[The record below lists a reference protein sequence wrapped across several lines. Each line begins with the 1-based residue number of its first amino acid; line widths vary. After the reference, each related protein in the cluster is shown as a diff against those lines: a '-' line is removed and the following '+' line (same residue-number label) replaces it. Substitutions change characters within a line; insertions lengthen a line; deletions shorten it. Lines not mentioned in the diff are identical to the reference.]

1 MYFPLFTTHRDPN
14 LGFCIP
20 LATGEGTTGAKCLPR
35 RETHGEGGAQWKTD
49 CAPWCRWGG
58 GASRALSW
66 RLPSKAPGAGS
77 LQIATKGTKVI
88 PLGRSL
94 LTFSKHFLIFY
105 LSPPHN
111 VHVRWVLSLP
121 SDRREMKPV
130 KAYCKWQDGLSGSRH
145 KVSFPLLAQQGDL
158 ELAAYP
164 VGLSLLICNLVSKHP
179 SFVTGYKECRLERP
193 SFKSQCTLC

>member
-1 MYFPLFTTHRDPN
+1 MSSQQGDTWRGWGSMEDRLCPLVPV
-14 LGFCIP
+14 G
-20 LATGEGTTGAKCLPR
+20 R
-35 RETHGEGGAQWKTD
+35 RSLQSSELEMAQQSSRGWQPTD
-49 CAPWCRWGG
+49 CNK
-58 GASRALSW
+58 SNKS
-66 RLPSKAPGAGS
+66 
-77 LQIATKGTKVI
+77 I

-193 SFKSQCTLC
+193 SFKSHCTLC